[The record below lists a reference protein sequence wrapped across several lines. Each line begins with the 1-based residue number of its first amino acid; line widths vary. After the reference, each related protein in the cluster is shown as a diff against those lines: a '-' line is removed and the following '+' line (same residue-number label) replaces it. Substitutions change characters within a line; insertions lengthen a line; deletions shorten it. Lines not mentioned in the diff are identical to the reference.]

1 MAYTT
6 QDIRNVC
13 LTGHAGSG
21 KTMLAEAML
30 KQAGVINHLGDI
42 ERGTTVSDFDPMEKQ
57 YQHSLQASVCH
68 LDYEGSHI
76 NLLDSPGYPDFA
88 GRGLAVLPAVET
100 AVIVI
105 NAQTGVEMVTQNMM
119 DSAKALNLCRM
130 IVVNKIDGED
140 TDVAEILDQIQ
151 TVFGAECLPLNLPA
165 QQGKAVA
172 DCFFTSEEQE
182 TDISSVA
189 DSHEQIIEQAVE
201 VNEELMEAYLE
212 QGDDLDPKQVH
223 DAFEQAMRE
232 GHLIPVCFTSAE
244 TGVGVAE
251 LLTIICKLMPN
262 PLESNRVPFV
272 NGLGEDADAVELDAD
287 RQGNAIAHVFKIS
300 VDPYKG
306 QLAVFRIHQGSI
318 HANSQVFV
326 DDVRKPLKIAHLL
339 KLNGSEVTEI
349 STGIPGDICA
359 VSKAEDIQFN
369 AVVHDSHDE
378 DSFLF
383 KADGISPPMYGLA
396 ITPSRHGDEQR
407 VSDVLH
413 KLLAEDPCL
422 ALEHNRTLNET
433 VLKGMGELHL
443 RVVLEKMKEQYN
455 VQVDTHPPRITYR
468 ETITTKADGHHRHK
482 KQTGGAGQ
490 FGEVYLNVE
499 PLPRGGGFEFVDKV
513 VGGVIPHQF
522 IPAVE
527 KGILQVLDIGA
538 VAGYPMQDI
547 RVTVYDGKHHSVDAK
562 EIAFVQAGKKA
573 FMEAV
578 NKARP
583 ILLEPIVNITVNT
596 PNEFMGDIN
605 GDISTMRG
613 VISGAEA
620 LPGGRV
626 QVLAQVPLKEISD
639 YHSRL
644 KSVTEGEGSY
654 TMEFDH
660 YAPLPALDQRELV
673 KAYNPEEED

>member
-6 QDIRNVC
+6 QDIRNIC

-21 KTMLAEAML
+21 KTMLAEALL
-30 KQAGVINHLGDI
+30 KEAGVISQLGTI

-57 YQHSLQASVCH
+57 YQHSLQGSVCN
-68 LDYEGSHI
+68 LDYEGTHI
-76 NLLDSPGYPDFA
+76 NLLDAPGYPDFA
-88 GRGLAVLPAVET
+88 GRALAVLPAVET
-100 AVIVI
+100 AVVVV
-105 NAQTGVEMVTQNMM
+105 NAHTGIEMVTQNMM

-130 IVVNKIDGED
+130 IVVNRIDEPE
-140 TDVAEILDQIQ
+140 TDVADILDQLQ
-151 TVFGAECLPLNLPA
+151 TVFGPECLPLNLPA
-165 QQGKAVA
+165 QEGKAVV
-172 DCFFTSEEQE
+172 DCFFTAEDQD

-189 DSHEQIIEQAVE
+189 DSHEQILEQVVE

-212 QGDDLDPKQVH
+212 HGDDLDPSQVH

-244 TGVGVAE
+244 TGVGIAE
-251 LLTIICKLMPN
+251 LLNVFCKLMPN
-262 PLESNRVPFV
+262 PMEANRVPFV
-272 NGLGEDADAVELDAD
+272 NGSDADAEPVELSAE
-287 RQGNAIAHVFKIS
+287 REGNAIAHVFKIS

-306 QLAVFRIHQGSI
+306 QLAVFRIHQGAI
-318 HANSQVFV
+318 HSNSQVFV
-326 DDVRKPLKIAHLL
+326 DDVRKPFKISHLV

-349 STGIPGDICA
+349 ATGIAGDICA

-369 AVVHDSHDE
+369 AVLHESHDE
-378 DSFLF
+378 DNYVFE
-383 KADGISPPMYGLA
+383 AIGVNPPMYGLA

-422 ALEHNRTLNET
+422 ELEHNRTLNET

-443 RVVLEKMKEQYN
+443 RVVLEKMSEQYN
-455 VQVDTHPPRITYR
+455 VQVDTHTPRITYR
-468 ETITTKADGHHRHK
+468 ETITAKADGHHRHK

-499 PLPRGGGFEFVDKV
+499 PLPRGSGFEFVDKV

-527 KGILQVLDIGA
+527 KGILQTLETGA
-538 VAGYPMQDI
+538 IAGYPMQDI
-547 RVTVYDGKHHSVDAK
+547 RVTLYDGKHHSVDSK

-578 NKARP
+578 GKARP
-583 ILLEPIVNITVNT
+583 ILLEPIVNIAVNT

-613 VISGAEA
+613 VINGAEA
-620 LPGGRV
+620 LAGGRV

-654 TMEFDH
+654 TMKFDH
-660 YAPLPALDQRELV
+660 YAQVPALDQQALV
-673 KAYNPEEED
+673 KAYNPQEED